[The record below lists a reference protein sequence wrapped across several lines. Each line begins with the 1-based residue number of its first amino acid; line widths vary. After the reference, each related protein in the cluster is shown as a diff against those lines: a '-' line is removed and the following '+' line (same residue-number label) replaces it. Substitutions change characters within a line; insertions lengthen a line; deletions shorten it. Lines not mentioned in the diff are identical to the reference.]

1 MGYGLWAMGLPD
13 LKAIEQSANGVLLR
27 IRVQPRAS
35 RNEVVGLHG
44 DTVRVRLSA
53 PPVDGRAN
61 DELIRLMAQQLD
73 LPRSALR
80 LVSGASSRSKTIM
93 ITGARLADVTARLGL

>member
-1 MGYGLWAMGLPD
+1 MGLPD

-53 PPVDGRAN
+53 PPVDGQAN
-61 DELIRLMAQQLD
+61 DELIRFLSQQLD
-73 LPRSALR
+73 VPRSAFR
-80 LVSGASSRSKTIM
+80 LVSGQTSRLKVIAINGVRM
-93 ITGARLADVTARLGL
+93 EEIAARL

>member
-1 MGYGLWAMGLPD
+1 MAAGEPIT
-13 LKAIEQSANGVLLR
+13 KPVEQSAEGVLVR

-35 RNEVVGLHG
+35 RAEVVGLHG
-44 DTVRVRLSA
+44 DRVRVRISA

-73 LPRSALR
+73 LPQSSIR
-80 LVSGASSRSKTIM
+80 LVSGATSRSKTIM
-93 ITGARLADVTARLGL
+93 ITGTRLGYVTARLGL